1 MTEKQDYS
9 KPGYRWGGALG
20 YMMHSVLFIAPFEE
34 LTKTAKRVMH
44 NRNLDI
50 EIVTASN
57 EKAVQIAKSR
67 PDKTILISRGGTA
80 NDLKRLPERTVVEIT
95 TTFSDILEEI
105 QDAVFAGYTQIGIV
119 TNNNIIDNTVK
130 DFAFQNIKIWL
141 RPCKTYIEI
150 RHMVEKVCGE
160 GADYIIGCHQA
171 VKKAQELH
179 ADHAYIRSGRI
190 AVERALDEALR
201 IERMRGLTNFQMERL
216 NAVINTVRE
225 GIVIFSG
232 DHQPVYFNTTAQQ
245 ILEREHKQDWY
256 KVLSYFIRK
265 EEKETVAVLGSSR
278 ILIKRIPLQMNHH
291 ANDVFVIQE
300 VREIEKQERRIRLSS
315 RQSGFYAKTRFSD
328 IFTTSSEMKHLLERA
343 EKFARTRS
351 NILIYGATGTG
362 KEGLAQS
369 IHNASPRSA
378 HPFVSVNCASLPE
391 DLIESE
397 LFGYAEGAFTGARH
411 SGKPGLFE
419 MAHKGTIFL
428 DEIGEL
434 PLDVQG
440 RLLRVLQ
447 EREVMRIG
455 DDRIIPLD
463 IRVICATNRNLKELA
478 RHGKF
483 RFDLYYRINVL
494 RLSLPSLKERSED
507 IWPLFQQYFRKYS
520 GSGGMIHITD
530 RARQRLQDYD
540 WPGNIR
546 ELKNV
551 AEVLAFE
558 EETITEK
565 RVAAILEEDDLPQS
579 DADDAVIAVPDHVTL
594 KEAEKIFASSLLQR
608 KSQAEVCRQ
617 LGISR
622 ITLWRKLHDV
632 SEKK

>member
-1 MTEKQDYS
+1 
-9 KPGYRWGGALG
+9 
-20 YMMHSVLFIAPFEE
+20 
-34 LTKTAKRVMH
+34 
-44 NRNLDI
+44 
-50 EIVTASN
+50 
-57 EKAVQIAKSR
+57 
-67 PDKTILISRGGTA
+67 
-80 NDLKRLPERTVVEIT
+80 
-95 TTFSDILEEI
+95 
-105 QDAVFAGYTQIGIV
+105 
-119 TNNNIIDNTVK
+119 
-130 DFAFQNIKIWL
+130 
-141 RPCKTYIEI
+141 
-150 RHMVEKVCGE
+150 
-160 GADYIIGCHQA
+160 
-171 VKKAQELH
+171 
-179 ADHAYIRSGRI
+179 
-190 AVERALDEALR
+190 
-201 IERMRGLTNFQMERL
+201 
-216 NAVINTVRE
+216 
-225 GIVIFSG
+225 
-232 DHQPVYFNTTAQQ
+232 
-245 ILEREHKQDWY
+245 
-256 KVLSYFIRK
+256 
-265 EEKETVAVLGSSR
+265 
-278 ILIKRIPLQMNHH
+278 
-291 ANDVFVIQE
+291 
-300 VREIEKQERRIRLSS
+300 
-315 RQSGFYAKTRFSD
+315 
-328 IFTTSSEMKHLLERA
+328 
-343 EKFARTRS
+343 
-351 NILIYGATGTG
+351 
-362 KEGLAQS
+362 
-369 IHNASPRSA
+369 
-378 HPFVSVNCASLPE
+378 
-391 DLIESE
+391 
-397 LFGYAEGAFTGARH
+397 
-411 SGKPGLFE
+411 

-558 EETITEK
+558 EE
-565 RVAAILEEDDLPQS
+565 LPQS